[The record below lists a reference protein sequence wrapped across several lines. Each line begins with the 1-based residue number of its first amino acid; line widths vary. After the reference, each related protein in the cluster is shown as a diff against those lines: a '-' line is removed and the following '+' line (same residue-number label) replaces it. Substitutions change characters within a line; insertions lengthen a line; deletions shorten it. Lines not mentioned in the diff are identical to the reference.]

1 MTVRSINSIIEIK
14 TIKEATKKY
23 IIEFDGKIYETNYEN
38 SIIYVMDEQY
48 VDSNDNYIKM
58 LKRIDFARELMLY
71 SIMEGLNLEMWI
83 GNEKIRY
90 NNISDKEYTECENI
104 DVIINIEDELSMFS
118 AINKIGYAK
127 IYIKNDNDKYI
138 LI

>member
-1 MTVRSINSIIEIK
+1 MTVKSINSIIEIE
-14 TIKEATKKY
+14 TIKKATKKY
-23 IIEFDGKIYETNYEN
+23 IIEFCGKIYETNYEKN
-38 SIIYVMDEQY
+38 IIYVMHEQY
-48 VDSNDNYIKM
+48 VDSNNNYIKM

-71 SIMEGLNLEMWI
+71 SIMEGLNLEIWI
-83 GNEKIRY
+83 GNEKIRD
-90 NNISDKEYTECENI
+90 NNISDKECTECENI

-127 IYIKNDNDKYI
+127 IYIKNDNDQYI